1 MSRPDSGNVDHDEI
15 SRFEALAARWWDRE
29 GEMGALHVINPP
41 RLRYIQ
47 QRAGGATA
55 SIKGKRTM
63 RACDHQAL
71 QNGYWAEI
79 EDLRENWARDAEWAP
94 KMDAELREKEYAQW
108 KKAVT
113 RTFAWV
119 D

>member
-1 MSRPDSGNVDHDEI
+1 MNADSGVPLTALKVDGGMVFNNLLMQFQADILGVPVIRPVVAETT
-15 SRFEALAARWWDRE
+15 ALGAAY
-29 GEMGALHVINPP
+29 A
-41 RLRYIQ
+41 
-47 QRAGGATA
+47 AGLAVGF
-55 SIKGKRTM
+55 
-63 RACDHQAL
+63 
-71 QNGYWAEI
+71 WAEV

-94 KMDAELREKEYAQW
+94 KMDAEPREKEYAQW